1 MKLNKSIVIIGLLV
15 VLITVGFILS
25 GYITSTKKSII
36 LDVNLFQ
43 NASRDP
49 YTFGNLKLEGDTL
62 TINVQYVGGC
72 EEHEFELI
80 GTNKFMESEPVQ
92 VNILLSHNANND
104 PCEALIT
111 EESTF
116 NLTPLKEAWQQAYRR
131 DSGTIII
138 WLEGLVGS
146 ISYEF

>member
-1 MKLNKSIVIIGLLV
+1 MKLNKNMVIVGLLI
-15 VLITVGFILS
+15 VLITVVVLG
-25 GYITSTKKSII
+25 GYNTSTKKSII
-36 LDVNLFQ
+36 LDENLFL
-43 NASRDP
+43 NAPRNP

-62 TINVQYVGGC
+62 TINVQYVGGF

-104 PCEALIT
+104 SGEALIT
-111 EESTF
+111 EELTF
-116 NLTPLKEAWQQAYRR
+116 NLTPLKEAWQQAYQR

-138 WLEGLVGS
+138 WLEGLEES